1 MRFNSPR
8 LKALARLAPFFVL
21 ATIIGFVS
29 AQSSSTTT
37 TSIARITTTTTITVT
52 ANPTI
57 TPVTTPLATCQPAFE
72 CSTSPKGCLNNGVCN
87 NNVCKCDP
95 GFGGNDCSLLA
106 CGSSLQEPSQRV
118 TVAAGS
124 ACPTCDD
131 GFGGFNCNVCQTDTG
146 CQARTPSRT
155 SLLGDEKMVCNKKPE
170 IFYNGY
176 MTCGVSSESLT
187 SLFPGDNAL
196 TLDMNVVNK
205 TIHAQFWIN
214 STQQFYCKF
223 GNCTLATTDLE
234 GKVETKW
241 DCPDLQCK
249 CIMPSTMCGGGPNPS
264 PIPFRGLLEPLMG
277 PFSLTCPHNSTNCN
291 AFFSGLAGFFPT
303 GLPLVDCNMGECAF
317 PSEMISSLTTLKS
330 TMPTGVI
337 VSLAILGALILFLI
351 VVCSIAKRNQIVLS
365 RAPYTLNNEAASLE
379 FRNVGYTLNK
389 DGLEIL
395 KGISGSAPAGVVL
408 AVMGPSGAGKSTL
421 VDILAGKRKDG
432 KVSGHILLNGK
443 QVHESEIRRAVGFVD
458 QEDTLP
464 ATQTVW
470 EAVLFS
476 AMLRL
481 PEAMPIHRV
490 HERVAEVIEMLGLTH
505 CKDRQIGNVTARG
518 ISGGEKRRVS
528 IALELITRPSIL
540 ILDEPTS
547 GLDSYSAHMVVK
559 QLCKLAASK
568 ATTVIMTIHQPRSD
582 IFYMFD
588 QTLVVSKGTCLY
600 FGPTDTAADYFQ
612 RRGLICPPNYNI
624 ADYLLDIAMDQ
635 ELLKQVTEFK
645 ESDVEKLGASS
656 SHQLHENG
664 NVMSRRNNTAAI
676 IQRRAEDQQLET
688 MVRVEETGS
697 PGSTLTAAFSD
708 DSTTQLKK
716 QNTVYPI
723 SFLTQ
728 LRVIMKRNLQILI
741 RIRSLLILHLAV
753 ALVLGTFVG
762 GLYFDVPMS
771 LAGFQNR
778 AGSLFFML
786 ALLGFSSIS
795 ALGAFT
801 DTRALFVKERSN
813 GYYPPMPFI
822 ISTLLFDLIP
832 LRIIPAILMG
842 SVSYFMIGLTG
853 DAQTFFKFL
862 LILVLFNVSTAMFC
876 LVIAA
881 GVRTTGVASLAS
893 SIVILFMMLFGGF
906 LINSKQIPKALT
918 WIQYLS
924 MFKYGFE
931 ALAVNEV
938 AKTQLIDNIQGVA
951 FNVPGSLIL
960 QKLFGFELA
969 SYWRNVIALV
979 GFIWLFVA
987 TFWMLVSF
995 RLKERK

>member
-1 MRFNSPR
+1 MRFHFSV
-8 LKALARLAPFFVL
+8 AAVL
-21 ATIIGFVS
+21 AVASLIS
-29 AQSSSTTT
+29 AQSTGVKPTVTT
-37 TSIARITTTTTITVT
+37 TVT
-52 ANPTI
+52 ATVTAP
-57 TPVTTPLATCQPAFE
+57 TTPTGTPSTCQPAFD
-72 CSTSPKGCLNNGVCN
+72 CSKKPCLNSGVCGQN
-87 NNVCKCDP
+87 NQCKCLP
-95 GFGGNDCSLLA
+95 GFGGPDCSLMS
-106 CGSSLQEPSQRV
+106 CGSPLRDISQRP
-118 TVAAGS
+118 TVQPGS
-124 ACPTCDD
+124 SCTTCDD
-131 GFGGFNCNVCQTDTG
+131 GFSGANCNVCETDAACATDT
-146 CQARTPSRT
+146 SRAP
-155 SLLGDEKMVCNKKPE
+155 LFGDEKMVCNKKPE
-170 IFYNGY
+170 IFYNAF
-176 MTCGVSSESLT
+176 MTCDVNTPQLSAI
-187 SLFPGDNAL
+187 FPGGYAL
-196 TLDMNVVNK
+196 SLDLDAKNK
-205 TIHAQFWIN
+205 TIKAQLWMDN
-214 STQQFYCKF
+214 NEQFFCDI
-223 GNCTLATTDLE
+223 GSCNVATTDLE
-234 GKVETKW
+234 GKISTSW
-241 DCPDLQCK
+241 DCPELK
-249 CIMPSTMCGGGPNPS
+249 CTCITTPTKLCGG
-264 PIPFRGLLEPLMG
+264 IPTPAIINLQSTISQLTG
-277 PFSLTCPHNSTNCN
+277 PFALNCPHNSTTCTFRIAALNGLLPDGLEMVNCK
-291 AFFSGLAGFFPT
+291 S
-303 GLPLVDCNMGECAF
+303 GECVY
-317 PSEMISSLTTLKS
+317 PSEMTSSITALKK
-330 TMPTGVI
+330 TMPVGII
-337 VSLAILGALILFLI
+337 VCLGILGALVLFL
-351 VVCSIAKRNQIVLS
+351 VVICSIAKRNQIVLS
-365 RAPYTLNNEAASLE
+365 RTPYTLNNEAASLE

-528 IALELITRPSIL
+528 IALELITRPPIL

-547 GLDSYSAHMVVK
+547 GLDSYSAHMVVQ

-568 ATTVIMTIHQPRSD
+568 TTTVIMTIHQPRSD

-588 QTLVVSKGTCLY
+588 QTLVVSKGACLY

-635 ELLKQVTEFK
+635 ELVAKAKSYDDAEA
-645 ESDVEKLGASS
+645 EKAGGLTSGHQTHLGGGNVVSRRGGANT
-656 SHQLHENG
+656 NG
-664 NVMSRRNNTAAI
+664 NTSEITRTSDDRSYETSVRMEEMGSSGSSTAS
-676 IQRRAEDQQLET
+676 L
-688 MVRVEETGS
+688 S
-697 PGSTLTAAFSD
+697 
-708 DSTTQLKK
+708 DSTTQKK
-716 QNTVYPI
+716 QKTVYPT

-728 LRVIMKRNLQILI
+728 LRVIMLRSFQTLI
-741 RIRSLLILHLAV
+741 RNRSLLVLHFAV
-753 ALVLGTFVG
+753 AIVLGIFVG
-762 GLYFDVPMS
+762 GLYFDVPMD

-801 DTRALFVKERSN
+801 DTRTLFVKERSN

-842 SVSYFMIGLTG
+842 SVSYFMIGLTA
-853 DAQTFFKFL
+853 DVETFFKFL
-862 LILVLFNVSTAMFC
+862 LILVLFNVATAMFC

-893 SIVILFMMLFGGF
+893 SIVMLFMMLFGGF

-960 QKLFGFELA
+960 QKLFGFDLTGFWKNMIFLIG
-969 SYWRNVIALV
+969 YNVLFIA
-979 GFIWLFVA
+979 A
-987 TFWMLVSF
+987 FWAIVSL

>member
-1 MRFNSPR
+1 MRFHFSV
-8 LKALARLAPFFVL
+8 AAVL
-21 ATIIGFVS
+21 AVASLIS
-29 AQSSSTTT
+29 AQSTMSQPT
-37 TSIARITTTTTITVT
+37 ITATVT
-52 ANPTI
+52 ATVTAPGAPAS
-57 TPVTTPLATCQPAFE
+57 TPPTCQPAFD
-72 CSTSPKGCLNNGVCN
+72 CSKSPCLNSGVCSLN
-87 NNVCKCDP
+87 NQCKCLP
-95 GFGGNDCSLLA
+95 GFGGLDCGLMS
-106 CGSSLQEPSQRV
+106 CGSPLQQISQRP
-118 TVAAGS
+118 TVNAGS
-124 ACPTCDD
+124 SCTTCDS
-131 GFGGFNCNVCQTDTG
+131 GYGGFNCNVCETDDACAADTS
-146 CQARTPSRT
+146 RPSMF
-155 SLLGDEKMVCNKKPE
+155 GDEKMVCNKKPE
-170 IFYNGY
+170 LFYNAF
-176 MTCGVSSESLT
+176 MTCDVNTPQLAG
-187 SLFPGDNAL
+187 LFPGNYALSLDLDVKNSSIKAQLWMDNSE
-196 TLDMNVVNK
+196 
-205 TIHAQFWIN
+205 QFFCSIDACII
-214 STQQFYCKF
+214 ST
-223 GNCTLATTDLE
+223 TELE
-234 GKVETKW
+234 GQTKTTW
-241 DCPDLQCK
+241 ECPSLK
-249 CIMPSTMCGGGPNPS
+249 CTCITTPTKLCGG
-264 PIPFRGLLEPLMG
+264 IPTPAKIDLKNTIRDLTG
-277 PFSLTCPHNSTNCN
+277 PFSLDCPHGSTTCAFRISQLDGLLPNGLEMVNCK
-291 AFFSGLAGFFPT
+291 L
-303 GLPLVDCNMGECAF
+303 GECVY
-317 PSEMISSLTTLKS
+317 PTEMSSSITSLKK
-330 TMPTGVI
+330 TMPAGVI
-337 VSLAILGALILFLI
+337 ICLGVLGALVIFLI

-365 RAPYTLNNEAASLE
+365 RTPYTLNNEAASLE

-481 PEAMPIHRV
+481 PEAMPIYRV

-528 IALELITRPSIL
+528 IALELITRPPIL

-547 GLDSYSAHMVVK
+547 GLDSYSAHMVVQ

-568 ATTVIMTIHQPRSD
+568 TTTVIMTIHQPRSD

-588 QTLVVSKGTCLY
+588 QTLVVSKGACLY

-635 ELLKQVTEFK
+635 ELVTKAKSYNDAEA
-645 ESDVEKLGASS
+645 EKADGLTSGHQAHLGGGNVVSRRGGAGT
-656 SHQLHENG
+656 NG
-664 NVMSRRNNTAAI
+664 NTSEITRTSD
-676 IQRRAEDQQLET
+676 EHSYET
-688 MVRVEETGS
+688 SVRMEEIGSTGS
-697 PGSTLTAAFSD
+697 STASLSE
-708 DSTTQLKK
+708 STSQKK
-716 QNTVYPI
+716 QKTVYPT

-728 LRVIMKRNLQILI
+728 LRVIMLRSFQTLVRNK
-741 RIRSLLILHLAV
+741 SLLVLHFAV
-753 ALVLGTFVG
+753 AIVLGVFVG
-762 GLYFDVPMS
+762 GLYFDVPMD

-801 DTRALFVKERSN
+801 DTRTLFVKERSN

-832 LRIIPAILMG
+832 LRIVPAILMG
-842 SVSYFMIGLTG
+842 SVSYFMIGLTA
-853 DAQTFFKFL
+853 DVETFFKFL
-862 LILVLFNVSTAMFC
+862 LILVLFNVATAMFC

-893 SIVILFMMLFGGF
+893 SIVMLFMMLFGGF

-960 QKLFGFELA
+960 QKLFGFDLTGFWKNMIFLIG
-969 SYWRNVIALV
+969 YNVLFIA
-979 GFIWLFVA
+979 A
-987 TFWMLVSF
+987 FWAIVSL